1 MIARRR
7 HTRALLAGA
16 TIFAG
21 TVLAG
26 CAQIPAS
33 ENVSSCAPADSVQ
46 TQREGGGSG
55 PVINGDGVAEFTFA
69 ISSSD
74 GTEIYPETS
83 LQQDA
88 QGNAAPVNVGIL
100 DDYGM
105 VGVKD
110 ALQCAQGGETITATM
125 QMQQIFSPDQF
136 QLTEAQLQQ
145 EATVT
150 LKVNRVYH
158 SAATGSIAPQHN
170 GIPAVVTAPDGT
182 PGVTMPSEVA
192 PTELRSATTIQ
203 GSGPKLAAGDTV
215 TMNFSAFEWTSGST
229 ISTTWGGQGPV
240 QTTVGDTDDGMF
252 GATAELQGI
261 EVGSQRVVVLPA
273 STVAA
278 YTADGQVP
286 VGSGDAIVVV
296 MDVLGSTPAAQ

>member
-7 HTRALLAGA
+7 PTRALLAGI
-16 TIFAG
+16 TILASAA
-21 TVLAG
+21 LAG

-33 ENVSSCAPADSVQ
+33 EQVSSCTPPETVH
-46 TQREGGGSG
+46 TERTGGGSG
-55 PVINGDGVAEFTFA
+55 PTINGDGVAEFTFSIVA
-69 ISSSD
+69 SD

-88 QGNAAPVNVGIL
+88 QGNPAPVNVGVL

-110 ALQCAQGGETITATM
+110 ALQCAQSGETITATM
-125 QMQQIFSPDQF
+125 QMGQIFSPELF
-136 QLTEAQLQQ
+136 QLSDAMQQQ

-150 LKVNRVYH
+150 LNVKRVYH
-158 SAATGSIAPQHN
+158 SAATGGIAAQHN

-182 PGVTMPSEVA
+182 PGVTMPNEAA
-192 PTELRSATTIQ
+192 PTEVRSATTIQ

-215 TMNFSAFEWTSGST
+215 TMNFSAFEWTSGQS
-229 ISTTWGGQGPV
+229 ISSTWGGQAPI
-240 QTTVGDTDDGMF
+240 QTTVGAEDDGMF

-273 STVAA
+273 DTVAA
-278 YTADGQVP
+278 HTAADSMP
-286 VGSGDAIVVV
+286 VGNGDAIVIV
-296 MDVLGSTPAAQ
+296 MDVLGSTPAGQ